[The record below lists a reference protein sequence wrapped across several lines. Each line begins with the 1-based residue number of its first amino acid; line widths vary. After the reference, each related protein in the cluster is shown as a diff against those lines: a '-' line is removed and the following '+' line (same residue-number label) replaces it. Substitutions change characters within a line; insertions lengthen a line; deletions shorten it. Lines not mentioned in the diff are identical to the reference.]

1 MDQTIYTKVHARLQH
16 LSCSELASEATVVKN
31 DEGVLVERRR
41 SSRFERTAPQLD
53 ASITVSTGTAPRTRS
68 SRTG

>member
-16 LSCSELASEATVVKN
+16 LSRSELASEATVVKN

-41 SSRFERTAPQLD
+41 SRFERTAPQLD